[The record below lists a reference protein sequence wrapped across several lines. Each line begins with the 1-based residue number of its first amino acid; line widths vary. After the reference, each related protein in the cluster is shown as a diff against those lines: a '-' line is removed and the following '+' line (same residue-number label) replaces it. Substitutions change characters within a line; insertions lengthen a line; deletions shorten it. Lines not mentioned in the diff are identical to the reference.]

1 MDFLLRRTCRPF
13 LIAFALLALTAG
25 GLARAQQ
32 PDGADLN
39 ISPKRLVLGGANRSG
54 VVYVF
59 NRGTSGASY
68 AIDLVDRVMLEDG
81 QIIPLDEIKAG
92 TDAAGAAGRLQSAKV
107 MITFSPRR
115 VTLGPGESQT
125 IRVRVLPPQGL
136 KAGEYRT
143 HLTVATLPPE
153 DAGLTA
159 EQAAATNEDELST
172 RVVALLALSI
182 PLIVRQDT
190 TPGAVTIAGP
200 ALRLRTDGD
209 AQDSPGSVELQLART
224 GDGSSYGN
232 LEVLAQKG
240 NAKPESIGAMKGI
253 AVYPEIAVRAA
264 TIPLVRLPVAG
275 EQVTVRYTDDDATP
289 GKVLATANIDVR

>member
-1 MDFLLRRTCRPF
+1 MDTLLRRTF
-13 LIAFALLALTAG
+13 QTLLPLLLWLAAAG
-25 GLARAQQ
+25 VAHAQQ

-59 NRGTSGASY
+59 NRGTAGASY
-68 AIDLVDRVMLEDG
+68 AIELVDRVMLEDG
-81 QIIPLDEIKAG
+81 QIVPLAEVTTG
-92 TDAAGAAGRLQSAKV
+92 TDAANTASRLQSARA

-136 KAGEYRT
+136 GKGEYRT

-159 EQAAATNEDELST
+159 EQAAATSENELST

-182 PLIVRQDT
+182 PLIVRQDVLPGT
-190 TPGAVTIAGP
+190 ITINRPALRPRNEGDAKDSPGAV
-200 ALRLRTDGD
+200 D
-209 AQDSPGSVELQLART
+209 VQLARA
-224 GDGSSYGN
+224 GEGSSYGN

-240 NAKPESIGAMKGI
+240 NGKPEPIGAIKGI
-253 AVYPEIAVRAA
+253 AVYPEIAVRA
-264 TIPLVRLPVAG
+264 TSIPLVRMPAAG
-275 EQVTVRYTDDDATP
+275 EQITVRYTDDDATP
-289 GKVLATANIDVR
+289 GKVLATANVDAR

>member
-1 MDFLLRRTCRPF
+1 MDTQLRRLCQRLLP
-13 LIAFALLALTAG
+13 LLLLLAAG
-25 GLARAQQ
+25 AGVHAQQ

-39 ISPKRLVLGGANRSG
+39 ISPKRLVLGGANRAG

-59 NRGTSGASY
+59 NRGTAGASY

-81 QIIPLDEIKAG
+81 QIVPLAEVTAG
-92 TDAAGAAGRLQSAKV
+92 TDAANVASRLRSARA

-136 KAGEYRT
+136 ASAEYRT

-159 EQAAATNEDELST
+159 DQAAATSESELST

-182 PLIVRQDT
+182 PLIVRHDVAPGT
-190 TPGAVTIAGP
+190 ITINDSRLRPRSEGDARDSAGAV
-200 ALRLRTDGD
+200 D
-209 AQDSPGSVELQLART
+209 VQLARA

-240 NAKPESIGAMKGI
+240 SGKAESIGAIKGI
-253 AVYPEIAVRAA
+253 AVYPEVAVRAA
-264 TIPLVRLPVAG
+264 SIPLVRLPAPG
-275 EQVTVRYTDDDATP
+275 EQITVRYTDDDATP
-289 GKVLATANIDVR
+289 GKVLATANVDVR

>member
-1 MDFLLRRTCRPF
+1 MDALLRRSRRTF
-13 LIAFALLALTAG
+13 LPLTLLLLLSSG
-25 GLARAQQ
+25 GYARAQQ
-32 PDGADLN
+32 ADGADLN
-39 ISPKRLVLGGANRSG
+39 ISPKRLVLGAANRSG

-59 NRGTSGASY
+59 NRGTAGASY

-81 QIIPLDEIKAG
+81 QIMPLEEIQAG
-92 TDAAGAAGRLQSAKV
+92 SDAVATAARLHSARA

-136 KAGEYRT
+136 AAGEYRT

-159 EQAAATNEDELST
+159 ERAAATREDELST

-182 PLIVRQDT
+182 PLIVRRDAA
-190 TPGAVTIAGP
+190 PGVVTISRP
-200 ALRLRTDGD
+200 SLRLHGDGG
-209 AQDSPGSVELQLART
+209 AQDSPGSVDLQLTRT

-240 NAKPESIGAMKGI
+240 DGRPELIGAIKGL
-253 AVYPEIAVRAA
+253 AVYPEIDRRAA
-264 TIPLVRLPVAG
+264 SIALSRLPVAG
-275 EQVTVRYTDDDATP
+275 EQLTIRYTDDDASP
-289 GKVLATANIDVR
+289 GKVLASANVDAR